1 VNGSLIDLD
10 GRPALHFERTLP
22 HPVARVWRAV
32 TEPDELAQWFV
43 GPVAWTP
50 ALGETFDVAGA
61 TVEITEL
68 DPPHSIAWT
77 WGVERYRF
85 ELAASPE
92 GCTLRFTHVFD
103 EQHGPAA
110 QHAAGWETYLDRL
123 DALLAGHP
131 IDEIAA
137 HVPIAELHEQYAV
150 AFGQD
155 PGPGRRMIASF
166 PFRDLTLEPGPRLR
180 LERRYRHPV
189 ERVWRAI
196 AEPAEQAHWF
206 PDGPGTLTVTESE
219 PPTRLVGTWHGGTL
233 TFVLTPEPD
242 GCRLVFTHAFDDP
255 GLAAMTGAGWHRCFA
270 RVDALLAG
278 HPMDERAS
286 LDAWTDVHE
295 RYAEAWGV
303 DPGPGRRALADHP
316 GVTASR

>member
-1 VNGSLIDLD
+1 MNGRLIHVD
-10 GRPALHFERTLP
+10 GRPALHFERTLA
-22 HPVARVWRAV
+22 HAVDRVWRAV
-32 TEPDELAQWFV
+32 SEPAELAAWFV

-50 ALGETFDVAGA
+50 ELGETFDVAGA
-61 TVEITEL
+61 RMVITEL
-68 DPPHSIAWT
+68 DPPHRLAWE
-77 WGVERYRF
+77 WGDERYAF
-85 ELAASPE
+85 DLSPSPE

-103 EQHGPAA
+103 ERHGPAA

-131 IDEIAA
+131 IDEIEA

-155 PGPGRRMIASF
+155 PTRGRRMIANL
-166 PFRDLTLEPGPRLR
+166 PFRDLTLEAGPVLR
-180 LERRYRHPV
+180 LERHYRHSV
-189 ERVWRAI
+189 ARVWRAI
-196 AEPAEQAHWF
+196 ADPAEQAHWF
-206 PDGPGTLTVTESE
+206 PDGATLAVTEAV

-233 TFVLTPEPD
+233 TFDLNPEAT
-242 GCRLVFTHAFDDP
+242 GCRLVFTHAFDDRD
-255 GLAAMTGAGWHRCFA
+255 LAAMTGAGWHRCFA

-295 RYAEAWGV
+295 RYAAEWGI
-303 DPGPGRRALADHP
+303 DPEPGRRAFAEHP
-316 GVTASR
+316 LTASR